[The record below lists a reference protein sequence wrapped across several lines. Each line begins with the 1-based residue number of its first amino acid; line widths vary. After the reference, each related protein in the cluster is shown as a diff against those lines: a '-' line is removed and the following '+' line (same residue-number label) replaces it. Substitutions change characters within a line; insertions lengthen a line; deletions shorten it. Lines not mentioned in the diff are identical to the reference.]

1 MNCVILDGFAA
12 TGNDLD
18 FQPIRD
24 LCQRVTVY
32 QRTPPEEIIRRIGNA
47 QAVLTNKCVIDREVM
62 ES

>member
-47 QAVLTNKCVIDREVM
+47 QRCSPISASLTGK
-62 ES
+62 